1 MERVTGDANLCFACF
16 FVISSFQFDVW
27 EDLSGKQTVFRMQG
41 EREKEIE
48 RQIDICI
55 KNDRARER
63 ERERLNKREKKS
75 K

>member
-1 MERVTGDANLCFACF
+1 MPTCVLP
-16 FVISSFQFDVW
+16 VSLSSSLQFDVW

-63 ERERLNKREKKS
+63 ERD
-75 K
+75 